1 MIDDLVSHT
10 HDEPD
15 HDDDR
20 SAGVGIFTA
29 GLLGALIFG
38 ACAFAVFTLA
48 FVASKVL
55 S

>member
-1 MIDDLVSHT
+1 VIDDLISHT

-15 HDDDR
+15 HEDDR
-20 SAGVGIFTA
+20 SAGVGVFTA
-29 GLLGALIFG
+29 AFLGLLIFG